1 MNIVNGRGGE
11 RTEKSKVISVFSPA
25 ETVAFRSGPLF
36 GSEIVY
42 TPERI

>member
-1 MNIVNGRGGE
+1 MSGRGGE
-11 RTEKSKVISVFSPA
+11 RTERSKVISVFTTA
-25 ETVAFRSGPLF
+25 EAAAFRSGPLF